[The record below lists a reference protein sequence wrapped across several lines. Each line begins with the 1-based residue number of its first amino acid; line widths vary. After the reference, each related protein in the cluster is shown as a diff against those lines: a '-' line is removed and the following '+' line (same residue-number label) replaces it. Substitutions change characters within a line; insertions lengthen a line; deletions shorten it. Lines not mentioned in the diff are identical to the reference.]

1 MDSPVR
7 HPSSRGKG
15 KAHTETTLCSPYGD
29 KPENLG
35 SERLSPGYK
44 VMATA
49 MGREG
54 REGRASP
61 GVPSR
66 VSPAV
71 PSERAGP
78 PLQGQGVA
86 LSPSLARSTRSCK
99 AWCSL
104 WLAEGDG
111 FLGPQPAGGAP
122 GRAGGVRTPSSG

>member
-7 HPSSRGKG
+7 HPSLRKKG
-15 KAHTETTLCSPYGD
+15 KALIETALSPPYED
-29 KPENLG
+29 KPENLE

-49 MGREG
+49 VGREDQ
-54 REGRASP
+54 EGRAGP

-66 VSPAV
+66 VLPVA
-71 PSERAGP
+71 PPERTGP
-78 PLQGQGVA
+78 PLQGHGVA

-111 FLGPQPAGGAP
+111 FLGPWPTGGAL
-122 GRAGGVRTPSSG
+122 GRVGGVCIPSSG